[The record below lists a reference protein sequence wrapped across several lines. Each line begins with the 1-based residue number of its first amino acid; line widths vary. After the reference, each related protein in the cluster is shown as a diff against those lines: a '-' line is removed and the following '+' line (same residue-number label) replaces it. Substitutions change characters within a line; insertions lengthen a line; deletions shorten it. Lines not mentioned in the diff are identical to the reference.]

1 MNGESMYHF
10 LGLKISITFKDP
22 AKELQKV
29 SFLPD
34 NELTASCVHFFFF
47 YALSLDFFFIYFY

>member
-1 MNGESMYHF
+1 MYHF

-29 SFLPD
+29 SFLTD
-34 NELTASCVHFFFF
+34 YELTAPCVHFFFF
-47 YALSLDFFFIYFY
+47 MLRGLIFFFHLFLLVGS

>member
-10 LGLKISITFKDP
+10 LGLKISIMFNDP

-34 NELTASCVHFFFF
+34 NELTAPCIHFF
-47 YALSLDFFFIYFY
+47 LML